1 MPEDASPTPYL
12 DLRDA
17 ELAALRA
24 ENVTLRTQ
32 VEQLLQRVQ
41 ELEARLAKDSH
52 NSSKPPSSDPPF
64 KKPPPRSLRTPSG
77 KKPGG
82 QKGHPGATREL
93 VDEPERTVIV
103 PLTGP
108 CPCGR
113 ERAGIAVTLLPE
125 RRQVTELVIR
135 REVTEY
141 RTVAGVCGCGQ
152 THRSAFPDG
161 VSAPV
166 QFGPGV
172 SALAVYLTQYQL
184 LPYQRSADLL
194 GELAGI
200 AIAPASLHTAV
211 TQATRRLAAPVQ
223 AIQQALVRAPVA
235 HADETGLRVDGT
247 LHWLHVFS
255 TATLTAYF
263 AHPKRGGEALS
274 AFGLLEQF
282 SGTLVHDHWSAYDRH
297 TGAHGF
303 CNAHHLR
310 ELIGLEEAFPNQ
322 GWAARMI
329 DFLCQ
334 AKAAADQARAQGLA
348 ALPPCDLEAF
358 RHRFEAILDHGE
370 RVNPARTNPTGQRGR
385 IKQSPAYNLIAR
397 LRRRRDDV
405 LRFLADLRVPF
416 DNNQAER
423 DVRMPKL
430 KQKVSGGFRST
441 AGAEG
446 FATIRSYLSTL
457 RKQSAN
463 IFQSLVMTFQGNPP
477 MPRLG

>member
-1 MPEDASPTPYL
+1 MSNNPPATAP
-12 DLRDA
+12 A
-17 ELAALRA
+17 ESLEVDVVRLRA
-24 ENVTLRTQ
+24 ENAELRAQ
-32 VEQLLQRVQ
+32 VAELLRRVE
-41 ELEARLAKDSH
+41 ELTARLGKDSH

-93 VDEPERTVIV
+93 VDDPECTVV
-103 PLTGP
+103 VALTGS

-113 ERAGIAVTLLPE
+113 NRAEIAAAPLPE
-125 RRQVTELVIR
+125 RRQVTEWVIR

-141 RTVAGVCGCGQ
+141 RTVAGVCACGRA
-152 THRSAFPDG
+152 HRSAFPDE
-161 VSAPV
+161 VAAPV

-172 SALAVYLTQYQL
+172 LALAVHLTQYQL
-184 LPYQRSADLL
+184 LPYHRTADLL
-194 GELAGI
+194 AEVAGI
-200 AIAPASLHTAV
+200 AMAPATIHAAV
-211 TQATRRLAAPVQ
+211 MAAATRLAAPVQ
-223 AIQQALVRAPVA
+223 AIQAALVRAAVA
-235 HADETGLRVDGT
+235 HADETGLRVGGD

-255 TATLTAYF
+255 TDSLTAYL
-263 AHPKRGGEALS
+263 AHPKRGREALS
-274 AFGLLEQF
+274 AFGLLERF
-282 SGTLVHDHWSAYDRH
+282 SGTLGHDHWRAYDQH
-297 TGAHGF
+297 TGYHGF

-310 ELIGLEEAFPNQ
+310 ELIGIEEAFPDQ
-322 GWAARMI
+322 AWASRMI
-329 DFLCQ
+329 DFLGE

-348 ALPPCDLEAF
+348 ALPAPALEAF
-358 RHRFEAILDHGE
+358 RHRFDAILDHGE
-370 RVNPARTNPTGQRGR
+370 RRNPPRTHPTGTRGR
-385 IKQSPAYNLIAR
+385 IKQSPAYNLIVR

-441 AGAEG
+441 AGAEA

-463 IFQSLVMTFQGNPP
+463 LYQSLVMAFQGSPP